1 MMGRRILAIG
11 LTLPLLC
18 LAACGGSRPAQP
30 TATADPALLD
40 SRMKQMQADLEQMR
54 QQQLQ
59 MQQQQEQQRQQQ
71 LQLLY
76 QQRQAAAAAGAPLAP
91 AGGLPPGASQA
102 SAPPPPPPVNRD
114 YLPAF
119 HFYDPSDP
127 EEKPDKRGNDQK
139 L

>member
-11 LTLPLLC
+11 LTLPLLG

-76 QQRQAAAAAGAPLAP
+76 QQRQAAAAAGTTPP
-91 AGGLPPGASQA
+91 PPGAAQA
-102 SAPPPPPPVNRD
+102 SVPPPPPPGNRD

-119 HFYDPSDP
+119 HWYDPSDP

>member
-1 MMGRRILAIG
+1 MGRRILAIG

-76 QQRQAAAAAGAPLAP
+76 QQRQAAAAAGTSPP
-91 AGGLPPGASQA
+91 PPGAAQA
-102 SAPPPPPPVNRD
+102 SVPPPPPPVNRD

>member
-11 LTLPLLC
+11 LTLPLLG

-30 TATADPALLD
+30 TAVSDPALLD

-76 QQRQAAAAAGAPLAP
+76 QQRQAAAAAGTTPP
-91 AGGLPPGASQA
+91 PPGAAQA
-102 SAPPPPPPVNRD
+102 SVPPPPPPANRD
-114 YLPAF
+114 FLPAF

>member
-11 LTLPLLC
+11 LMLPLLC

-76 QQRQAAAAAGAPLAP
+76 QQRQAAGAAGATPP
-91 AGGLPPGASQA
+91 PPGAAQA
-102 SAPPPPPPVNRD
+102 SVPPPPPPVNRD

>member
-1 MMGRRILAIG
+1 MGRRILAIG

-30 TATADPALLD
+30 IATTDPALLD
-40 SRMKQMQADLEQMR
+40 ARMKAMQADLEQMR
-54 QQQLQ
+54 LQQQQ

-76 QQRQAAAAAGAPLAP
+76 QQRQAAAAAGTAAPP
-91 AGGLPPGASQA
+91 AAPPGTAQA
-102 SAPPPPPPVNRD
+102 SAPPPPPPDRQFF
-114 YLPAF
+114 PAF
-119 HFYDPSDP
+119 HYYDPTDP